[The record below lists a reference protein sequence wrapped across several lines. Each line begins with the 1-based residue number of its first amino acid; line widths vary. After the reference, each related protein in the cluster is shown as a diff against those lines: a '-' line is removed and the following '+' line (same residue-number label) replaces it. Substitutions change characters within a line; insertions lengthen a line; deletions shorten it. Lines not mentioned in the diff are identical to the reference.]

1 MKRPNPAVRR
11 NVTLDRTIAGHLESA
26 MSFTGRT
33 QSMILETALSQPI
46 MRRLFAFACRDGENS
61 LVKLLDVYQA
71 YEQHMDP
78 RIGERILKAVKGWTA
93 RDAQM
98 KDLSAQERLVPD
110 LNSYICGHMTE
121 GSMEADPFFRSAY
134 EQAKEGKLIRTDIRS
149 EELARLATEWID
161 IMLGRPND
169 RNLMGEPY
177 LYRCLSAILET
188 CFRLP
193 SEDDIRALYRQ
204 LSDGCV
210 LPAF

>member
-1 MKRPNPAVRR
+1 MRRPNPAVRR
-11 NVTLDRTIAGHLESA
+11 NVTLDRAIAGHLEAA

-46 MRRLFAFACRDGENS
+46 MRRLYAFALQNGKNPLAE
-61 LVKLLDVYQA
+61 LLNVYQA
-71 YEQHMDP
+71 YEHHMDP
-78 RIGERILKAVKGWTA
+78 RIGERILAAVKGWAA

-98 KDLSAQERLVPD
+98 EDLSAQERLAPD

-134 EQAKEGKLIRTDIRS
+134 EQAKEGKLIQTDILP
-149 EELARLATEWID
+149 EELAGLVTKWID
-161 IMLGRPND
+161 IMLGRPNN

-177 LYRCLSAILET
+177 LYRCLSAILES
-188 CFRLP
+188 CFRQP
-193 SEDDIRALYRQ
+193 SEDSVRALYRQ